1 MYLQF
6 NMGLEVKFDGTKVVD
21 LPQDYCTCPRATTT
35 TTSTTTTPQG
45 SV

>member
-6 NMGLEVKFDGTKVVD
+6 NGLQVKFDGTKVVD
-21 LPQDYCTCPRATTT
+21 LPQDHCTCPRATTT

-45 SV
+45 STV